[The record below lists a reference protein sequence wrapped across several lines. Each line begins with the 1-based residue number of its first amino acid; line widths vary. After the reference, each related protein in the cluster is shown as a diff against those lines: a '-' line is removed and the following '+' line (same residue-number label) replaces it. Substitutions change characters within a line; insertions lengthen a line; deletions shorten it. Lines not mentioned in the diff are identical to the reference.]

1 LSLGFGGGT
10 QIRWKRRRGRRH
22 RTGWW
27 ISVGV
32 AQRSRFGTVGDL
44 LPVAIEMGG
53 GEGTGSRWWCGEGI
67 ALAADDWQ
75 VELEEAGEERCG
87 KGEGGAARRR
97 RNRGLVWRRG
107 KERIE
112 EDERWRATF

>member
-1 LSLGFGGGT
+1 VRPCLSLGFGGGT

-27 ISVGV
+27 ISVVV

-53 GEGTGSRWWCGEGI
+53 
-67 ALAADDWQ
+67 
-75 VELEEAGEERCG
+75 
-87 KGEGGAARRR
+87 
-97 RNRGLVWRRG
+97 RRG
-107 KERIE
+107 DR
-112 EDERWRATF
+112 